1 MARWDPFRELS
12 RLEREIG
19 RMFDELWSGRPWAR
33 RALPGGER
41 PTVPAERAEEL
52 IGAPPTDLI
61 DKKNELIVRA
71 EIPGVKKENIK
82 VNVTEDEVSIAGRV
96 ERGREEKE
104 ENYYRCERS
113 YGAWQR
119 TLSLPVRVR
128 PDQVKAKYKDGVLE
142 ITLPK
147 TEEEKEKRREIKIE

>member
-19 RMFDELWSGRPWAR
+19 RMFDELWSGRRWAR

-41 PTVPAERAEEL
+41 LTVPAERAEEL

-71 EIPGVKKENIK
+71 EIPGVEKENIK
-82 VNVTEDEVSIAGRV
+82 VNVTEDEVSISGRV
-96 ERGREEKE
+96 ERRKEEKE